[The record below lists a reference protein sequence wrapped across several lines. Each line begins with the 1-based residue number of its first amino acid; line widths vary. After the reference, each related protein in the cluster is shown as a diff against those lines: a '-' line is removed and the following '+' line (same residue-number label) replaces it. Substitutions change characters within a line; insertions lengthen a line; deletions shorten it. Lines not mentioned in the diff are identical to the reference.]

1 MKLRRRLTRALL
13 PIALTVALPVAAGE
27 TPDGDR
33 PDPGKLQLASVA
45 AAVGTLDGD
54 DTTYAKNADEIVPI
68 ASITKLMTAMVVLD
82 SGRPLDEWVTVVERK
97 EDAPNNAYSRIRIGS
112 QLKRGDLIRIALMS
126 SENRAAYVL
135 SRDFPGGRE
144 AFVEAMNAK
153 ARSLGMMSTHF
164 VDSSGLSPG
173 NRSTAA
179 DLLKMV
185 RAAYGYEK
193 IREYTTTAYFR
204 ARFRKPR
211 YSLSYGN
218 TNPLVKGN
226 RWNVAVSKTGYLR
239 EAGRCLVMVT
249 QIDGED
255 MALVLLDSFGTR
267 TPLGDAGRIKRWMTT
282 GAGGRVAGAA
292 LKYEQRRT
300 EALQTLTARN

>member
-1 MKLRRRLTRALL
+1 MSVRRFLIRALL
-13 PIALTVALPVAAGE
+13 PITLSCAIPLVAGAS
-27 TPDGDR
+27 PDGDEL
-33 PDPGKLQLASVA
+33 DPSNLQLASVA
-45 AAVGTLDGD
+45 AAVGPLDGEAA
-54 DTTYAKNADEIVPI
+54 TYAKNAGEIKPI

-82 SGRPLDEWVTVVERK
+82 SGRPLDEWVTIVERDEK
-97 EDAPNNAYSRIRIGS
+97 APNNAYSRIRIGS
-112 QLKRGDLIRIALMS
+112 QLRRGDLIRIALMS

-135 SRDFPGGRE
+135 SRDYPGGRD
-144 AFVEAMNAK
+144 AFIAAMNAK
-153 ARSLGMMSTHF
+153 AESLGMTDTRF
-164 VDSSGLSPG
+164 VGSSGLSPG

-193 IREYTTTAYFR
+193 IREYTTTSYFR
-204 ARFRKPR
+204 AHFRKPR

-249 QIDGED
+249 EIDGEE
-255 MALVLLDSFGTR
+255 MAVVLLDSFGTR

-282 GAGGRVAGAA
+282 GNGGSVAGAA
-292 LKYEQRRT
+292 LEYEQRRT
-300 EALQTLTARN
+300 KALQTLTAHN